1 MLLSLMAAS
10 LVLLGI
16 SGCGPEMELAWLPD
30 SSGFVYTRCQDGS
43 DGGYNRIVHC
53 DLVKEEIRTIVA
65 DTGTQTIRPAV
76 SPDGKHIAVAGL
88 VATPGGPDMMQIVI
102 YDLEGKEW
110 QRSKP
115 CAWSRTPG
123 DDAERI
129 VKPTALYWSPR
140 GDRLLVHDYDGEP
153 KTGVYDMRTGRLN
166 LLPHALPGAY
176 GGSPFRPDGKG
187 FLLNRPR
194 EDGKL
199 TVCYRDWSGK
209 ESVIAMKPDT
219 MDSGEKVGM
228 LTRPGEFSS
237 SWRGREAVVT
247 YGEAR
252 IRIDTAKRTGILETV
267 PSDEAE
273 IDGKVIRQRYVFRAT
288 DVSVRILE
296 HEDEKNATYLRLE
309 VSRPKAKAADTVVQ
323 RASRCVLYPSPNGKL
338 VAVGCRELDLWG
350 RDQNVIFVID
360 QEGSVTA
367 RIVVDQ

>member
-1 MLLSLMAAS
+1 
-10 LVLLGI
+10 
-16 SGCGPEMELAWLPD
+16 MEFAWLPD
-30 SSGFVYTRCQDGS
+30 SSGFVYTRCRHGS
-43 DGGYNRIVHC
+43 DGGYNRIVYC
-53 DLVKEEIRTIVA
+53 DVVKEEVRMIVA

-76 SPDGKHIAVAGL
+76 SPDGKHIAVAEL
-88 VATPGGPDMMQIVI
+88 VATPGAPDMMQIVI

-115 CAWSRTPG
+115 FAWSRTLPDG
-123 DDAERI
+123 TKRI
-129 VKPTALYWSPR
+129 VKATALYWAPR
-140 GDRLLVHDYDGEP
+140 GNKLLIHDYDDEP
-153 KTGVYDMRTGRLN
+153 RTGIYDIRTGQLD
-166 LLPHALPGAY
+166 LVLGALPAAF

-199 TVCYRDWSGK
+199 TVCFRDWSGK

-228 LTRPGEFSS
+228 LACPGEFSS
-237 SWRGREAVVT
+237 SWRGREAVVM

-252 IRIDTAKRTGILETV
+252 IRIDTVKRTGILETV
-267 PSDEAE
+267 PGDEAE

-296 HEDEKNATYLRLE
+296 DKDEKNATYFRLE

-338 VAVGCRELDLWG
+338 VAVGCRERDLWG
-350 RDQNVIFVID
+350 RDQNVIFVFD